1 MGITTGIQPMADL
14 TTGSPTNKQK
24 VDRVLA
30 LIADP
35 GTSPANKGTNQGF
48 PGSLLDEMSP
58 IAAAQLRVELAAL
71 SSSITNV

>member
-1 MGITTGIQPMADL
+1 MAIGTGIQPMATL
-14 TTGSPTNKQK
+14 TGTNKQK
-24 VDRVLA
+24 VAAVAA

-35 GTSPANKGTNQGF
+35 SVSPANKGTNQGF

-71 SSSITNV
+71 EASITNV